1 MVNTHTSQAQAF
13 LLSSQNA
20 DGGWGYRA
28 GGMSYVEPTAV
39 VALVLKSPEADSAR
53 QRAHDFLLSLE
64 HPDGGWGIAAVDSES
79 GWMTAYAVHALT
91 EFPDS
96 QAAVAR
102 GVEWLLQTEGLRGT
116 DAAVRDQ
123 VRTMYHMDYALSG
136 WPWQPGDAAWVH
148 PTALAIIA
156 LVAAGRGEHPRVRAG
171 VDFLLDRAVASG
183 GWNIGNPEM
192 LGKPIPSTAQDT
204 AVALSALRAAKVSQ
218 DEPRVRAGIE
228 LLAAIASSSKTPSE
242 LAWAI
247 DALSQ
252 WNIDVNSVCARLTG
266 LQLADGS
273 WQGNPLTTAIAM
285 RTGLA

>member
-1 MVNTHTSQAQAF
+1 MVNSHAPQAQSF
-13 LLSSQNA
+13 LLKSQNA

-28 GGMSYVEPTAV
+28 GGMSYVEPTTV
-39 VALVLKSPEADSAR
+39 VALALSGPEANSAR
-53 QRAHDFLLSLE
+53 QRARDFLLSLQ

-79 GWMTAYAVHALT
+79 GWMTACAVEALT
-91 EFPDS
+91 EFPDA

-102 GVEWLLQTEGLRGT
+102 GVEWLLRTEGVRAT

-123 VRTMYHMDYALSG
+123 VRSMYHMDSTLSG

-156 LVAAGRGEHPRVRAG
+156 LIAAGKGDHPRVRAG
-171 VDFLLDRAVASG
+171 VDFLLDRAVESG

-192 LGKPIPSTAQDT
+192 IGKPIPSTPQDT
-204 AVALSALRAAKVSQ
+204 AVALAALRTAGVGAE
-218 DEPRVRAGIE
+218 DPRVQAGIE
-228 LLAAIASSSKTPSE
+228 YLRRVTSESQTPSE

-247 DALSQ
+247 DALSR
-252 WNIDVNSVCARLTG
+252 WNIDTNNVCARLIG

-273 WQGNPLTTAIAM
+273 WQGNPLTTAIAL